1 MSVVEAV
8 PEDNKGY
15 GNSTTIAFDVTD
27 GGTARMILLSLAET
41 VSARLRRDSIRA
53 ELVSVAIKDFE
64 LNTVSHQMMLPSST
78 NITAEIHQAACRL
91 FDELWDGTPIRHLGI
106 HTGKLSKDDAA
117 RQISLFDHTDYEKL
131 EKMDQAVDE
140 IRKKFGTDAVM
151 RASFLRQPVEHMAGG
166 ISKEKRKV
174 DYTREI
180 VE

>member
-1 MSVVEAV
+1 
-8 PEDNKGY
+8 
-15 GNSTTIAFDVTD
+15 
-27 GGTARMILLSLAET
+27 
-41 VSARLRRDSIRA
+41 
-53 ELVSVAIKDFE
+53 
-64 LNTVSHQMMLPSST
+64 MMLPSST